1 MGIRENQKIGSIK
14 TFIERLEKL
23 ELDTPSD
30 SVYYFRGH
38 SDYEGFKLT
47 PSIYRETEWINNE
60 HRMYREIIMKCPNDF
75 SQIKTAFEKLVK
87 MQHYSLPTRLL
98 DLTANPL
105 AALFFAV
112 NENLDKD
119 AEVLIFK
126 VPKKEVKYYDSDTVS
141 ILTNLAKRPEDFEI
155 QSIKGQ
161 DKEKFNKEK
170 QITYLLHEI
179 KEEKPYFSP
188 VIVES
193 DLESVVCVKPKL
205 DNPRIIRQDGAFFV
219 FGINGNKTKP
229 ARVPDSY
236 RFSTDNINS
245 LNYSSEPYRLIIN
258 KSGKNK
264 ILGQLATLG
273 INVATMFPEIDSVSK
288 YIKESLKKKELTK
301 ASSGR
306 AKGARR

>member
-23 ELDTPSD
+23 DLDYPSD
-30 SVYYFRGH
+30 FVFYFRGH
-38 SDYEGFKLT
+38 SDHEGFKLI
-47 PSIYRETEWINNE
+47 PSIYREEEWIENE
-60 HRMYREIIMKCPNDF
+60 HRMFREIIMKCPNDF
-75 SQIKTAFEKLVK
+75 SHLKTAFEKLVR

-112 NENLDKD
+112 NENPDKD

-141 ILTNLAKRPEDFEI
+141 ILTNLAKRSEDFEI
-155 QSIKGQ
+155 KSIKGKTKNQ
-161 DKEKFNKEK
+161 FNKEK

-179 KEEKPYFSP
+179 KEEKPYFAS

-219 FGINGNKTKP
+219 FGIQDNKTIP
-229 ARVPDSY
+229 ANVPESY
-236 RFSTDNINS
+236 RFSTESD
-245 LNYSSEPYRLIIN
+245 RLIIN

-273 INVATMFPEIDSVSK
+273 INEATMFPEIDSVSK
-288 YIKESLKKKELTK
+288 YIKQSLKNTELKK

-306 AKGARR
+306 VRGAR

>member
-14 TFIERLEKL
+14 TFIERIERL
-23 ELDTPSD
+23 ELDNPSD

-38 SDYEGFKLT
+38 SDHKGFMLT
-47 PSIYRETEWINNE
+47 PSIYREEEWINNE

-112 NENLDKD
+112 NENPDKD

-126 VPKKEVKYYDSDTVS
+126 VPKKELKYYDSDTVS
-141 ILTNLAKRPEDFEI
+141 ILTNLTKRPKDFEI
-155 QSIKGQ
+155 QSIKEQ
-161 DKEKFNKEK
+161 SKKEFNTQE
-170 QITYLLHEI
+170 QIAYLLHDI
-179 KEEKPYFSP
+179 REEKPYFLP
-188 VIVES
+188 LIVES
-193 DLESVVCVKPKL
+193 DIESVVCVKPKL

-219 FGINGNKTKP
+219 FGIDEKKTES

-236 RFSTDNINS
+236 RFSIEDKNS
-245 LNYSSEPYRLIIN
+245 SNQEPYQLIIN

-273 INVATMFPEIDSVSK
+273 INEATMFPEIDSVSK
-288 YIKESLKKKELTK
+288 YIKESLKKTK
-301 ASSGR
+301 
-306 AKGARR
+306 KG

>member
-14 TFIERLEKL
+14 TFIERIERL
-23 ELDTPSD
+23 ELDNPSD

-38 SDYEGFKLT
+38 SDHKGFMLT
-47 PSIYRETEWINNE
+47 PSIYREEEWINNE

-112 NENLDKD
+112 NENPDKD

-141 ILTNLAKRPEDFEI
+141 ILTNLAKRPKGFEI
-155 QSIKGQ
+155 QSIKRQ
-161 DKEKFNKEK
+161 SKKKFNKKE
-170 QITYLLHEI
+170 QIAYLLHDI
-179 KEEKPYFSP
+179 REEKPYFLP
-188 VIVES
+188 LIVES
-193 DLESVVCVKPKL
+193 DIESVVCVKPKL

-219 FGINGNKTKP
+219 FGIDEKKTES

-236 RFSTDNINS
+236 RFSIEDKNS
-245 LNYSSEPYRLIIN
+245 SNQEPYQLIIN

-273 INVATMFPEIDSVSK
+273 INEATMFPEIDSVSK
-288 YIKESLKKKELTK
+288 YIKESLKKTK
-301 ASSGR
+301 
-306 AKGARR
+306 KG

>member
-14 TFIERLEKL
+14 TFIERLERL
-23 ELDTPSD
+23 ELDNPSD

-38 SDYEGFKLT
+38 SDHEGFKLI
-47 PSIYRETEWINNE
+47 PSIYREKEWINNE

-75 SQIKTAFEKLVK
+75 SQIKTAFEKLVR

-161 DKEKFNKEK
+161 GKEEFNKQK
-170 QITYLLHEI
+170 QIAYLLHEI
-179 KEEKPYFSP
+179 KEEKPYFAP

-219 FGINGNKTKP
+219 FGIDGNKTKP

-236 RFSTDNINS
+236 QFSTEDINS
-245 LNYSSEPYRLIIN
+245 LNYSSEPYQLIIN

-273 INVATMFPEIDSVSK
+273 INEATMFPEIDSVSK

-306 AKGARR
+306 AKGAHR

>member
-1 MGIRENQKIGSIK
+1 MGIRESQKIGSIK
-14 TFIERLEKL
+14 TFIERLENL
-23 ELDTPSD
+23 ELDKPSD
-30 SVYYFRGH
+30 AVFYFRGH
-38 SDYEGFKLT
+38 SDHEGFKLI
-47 PSIYRETEWINNE
+47 PSIYREKEWIENE
-60 HRMYREIIMKCPNDF
+60 HRMFREIIMKCPNDF
-75 SQIKTAFEKLVK
+75 SQINTAFEKLVK

-112 NENLDKD
+112 NENPDKD

-126 VPKKEVKYYDSDTVS
+126 VPKKEVKYYDSETVS

-155 QSIKGQ
+155 TSIKGKTKTQ
-161 DKEKFNKEK
+161 FNKEK

-188 VIVES
+188 VIVEE
-193 DLESVVCVKPKL
+193 DLESVVCVRPKL

-219 FGINGNKTKP
+219 FGIQGNKITP
-229 ARVPDSY
+229 ASVPEAY
-236 RFSTDNINS
+236 RFSTDS
-245 LNYSSEPYRLIIN
+245 YRLIIN
-258 KSGKNK
+258 KSGKRK

-273 INVATMFPEIDSVSK
+273 INEATMFPEIDSVSK
-288 YIKESLKKKELTK
+288 YIKGTLKKELTK

>member
-1 MGIRENQKIGSIK
+1 MGIRESQKIGSIK
-14 TFIERLEKL
+14 TFIERLENL
-23 ELDTPSD
+23 ELDKPSD
-30 SVYYFRGH
+30 TVFYFRGH
-38 SDYEGFKLT
+38 SDHEGFKLI
-47 PSIYRETEWINNE
+47 PSIYREKEWIENE
-60 HRMYREIIMKCPNDF
+60 HRMFREIIMKCPNDF
-75 SQIKTAFEKLVK
+75 SQINTAFEKLVK

-112 NENLDKD
+112 NERPDKD

-126 VPKKEVKYYDSDTVS
+126 VPKKEVKYYDSDTAS

-155 QSIKGQ
+155 TSIKGKTKTQ
-161 DKEKFNKEK
+161 FNKEK

-188 VIVES
+188 VIVEK
-193 DLESVVCVKPKL
+193 DLESVVCVRPKL

-219 FGINGNKTKP
+219 FGIQGNKTTP
-229 ARVPDSY
+229 ASVPEDY
-236 RFSTDNINS
+236 RFSTDS
-245 LNYSSEPYRLIIN
+245 YRLIIN
-258 KSGKNK
+258 KSRKRK

-273 INVATMFPEIDSVSK
+273 INEATMFPEIDSVSK
-288 YIKESLKKKELTK
+288 YIKGTLKKELTK
-301 ASSGR
+301 ASIGR

>member
-14 TFIERLEKL
+14 TFIERLERL
-23 ELDTPSD
+23 ELDNPSD

-38 SDYEGFKLT
+38 SDHEGFKLI
-47 PSIYRETEWINNE
+47 PSIYRDKEWINNE

-112 NENLDKD
+112 NENPDKD

-161 DKEKFNKEK
+161 SKEEFNTQEE
-170 QITYLLHEI
+170 IAYLLHEI

-219 FGINGNKTKP
+219 FGIDGNKTKP
-229 ARVPDSY
+229 AKVPDSY
-236 RFSTDNINS
+236 RFSTEDGNS
-245 LNYSSEPYRLIIN
+245 LNYNSVPYQLIIN

-273 INVATMFPEIDSVSK
+273 INEATMFPEIDSVSK

-301 ASSGR
+301 ASSG
-306 AKGARR
+306 

>member
-1 MGIRENQKIGSIK
+1 VGIRENQKIGSIK
-14 TFIERLEKL
+14 TFIERLERL
-23 ELDTPSD
+23 ELDNPSD

-38 SDYEGFKLT
+38 SDHEGFKLI
-47 PSIYRETEWINNE
+47 PSIYREKEWINNE

-112 NENLDKD
+112 NENPDKD

-141 ILTNLAKRPEDFEI
+141 ILTNLAKRPESFEI
-155 QSIKGQ
+155 KSIKGQ
-161 DKEKFNKEK
+161 NKEEFNTQK
-170 QITYLLHEI
+170 EIAYLLHEI

-193 DLESVVCVKPKL
+193 DLESVVCLKPKL

-219 FGINGNKTKP
+219 FGIDGNKTKP

-236 RFSTDNINS
+236 RFSTEDKNSINY
-245 LNYSSEPYRLIIN
+245 NSEPYKLIIN
-258 KSGKNK
+258 KSRKNK
-264 ILGQLATLG
+264 ILSQLATLG
-273 INVATMFPEIDSVSK
+273 INEATMFPEIDSVSK

>member
-14 TFIERLEKL
+14 TFIERLERL
-23 ELDTPSD
+23 ELDNPSD

-38 SDYEGFKLT
+38 SDHEGFKLI
-47 PSIYRETEWINNE
+47 PSIYREKEWINNE

-112 NENLDKD
+112 NENPDKD

-141 ILTNLAKRPEDFEI
+141 ILTNLAKRPESFEI
-155 QSIKGQ
+155 KSIKGQ
-161 DKEKFNKEK
+161 NKEEFNTQK
-170 QITYLLHEI
+170 EIAYLLHEI

-193 DLESVVCVKPKL
+193 DLESVVCLKPKL

-219 FGINGNKTKP
+219 FGIDGNKTKP

-236 RFSTDNINS
+236 RFSTEDKNSINY
-245 LNYSSEPYRLIIN
+245 NSEPYKLIIN
-258 KSGKNK
+258 KSRKNK
-264 ILGQLATLG
+264 ILSQLATLG
-273 INVATMFPEIDSVSK
+273 INEATMFPEIDSVSK